1 MLGVHFNQKMKL
13 SWLKCTA
20 DFNYLTETTEK
31 KDRRGRIRRS
41 WMGWHVSGAEQEY
54 SLGGMKTLASRG
66 ALIRGGGT
74 SLGEPNLGVHL
85 NRSWFCEISSRTY
98 SHVNTEK
105 SETHESRDQR
115 GKTRPDPVRP
125 SRIRKNKS
133 TRPRKRRRGLIC
145 WGRLRLDLA
154 ALGGGGGGGGGC

>member
-54 SLGGMKTLASRG
+54 SLGGDEDISLPWG
-66 ALIRGGGT
+66 A
-74 SLGEPNLGVHL
+74 N
-85 NRSWFCEISSRTY
+85 
-98 SHVNTEK
+98 
-105 SETHESRDQR
+105 Q
-115 GKTRPDPVRP
+115 
-125 SRIRKNKS
+125 
-133 TRPRKRRRGLIC
+133 RRGDQF
-145 WGRLRLDLA
+145 RRT
-154 ALGGGGGGGGGC
+154 